1 MRITP
6 ACRQTGITYK
16 KNNKYLNMKLIKFI
30 IVGFVFGIVL
40 TKSEA
45 VSWYRIYEMF
55 QFQSFHMY
63 GIIMVAVLTGVIG
76 IQIIK
81 KYQLKDSTGSPIY
94 IADKEPSTFRYV
106 IGGIIFG
113 LGWALVGSCPGP
125 MFILIGAGF
134 TSVILVLLGAIAGTF
149 LYGVLKDKLP
159 H

>member
-1 MRITP
+1 MKVI
-6 ACRQTGITYK
+6 
-16 KNNKYLNMKLIKFI
+16 KYLL
-30 IVGFVFGIVL
+30 VGFVFGIVL

-63 GIIMVAVLTGVIG
+63 GIIMTAIGTGIIG

-81 KYQLKDSTGSPIY
+81 RRNIKDIKGLAIE
-94 IADKEPSTFRYV
+94 IQDKEQGSARYW
-106 IGGIIFG
+106 IGGLFFG
-113 LGWALVGSCPGP
+113 LGWALVGACPGP
-125 MFILIGAGF
+125 IFILLGAGF
-134 TSVILVLLGAIAGTF
+134 WSVGIVLFGALLGTY

>member
-1 MRITP
+1 MKIV
-6 ACRQTGITYK
+6 
-16 KNNKYLNMKLIKFI
+16 KYL

-55 QFQSFHMY
+55 HFQSFHMY
-63 GIIMVAVLTGVIG
+63 GIIMTAIVTGVIG

-81 KYQLKDSTGSPIY
+81 RKELKDLKGNPIS
-94 IADKEPSTFRYV
+94 IQDKEKGNLRYW
-106 IGGIIFG
+106 IGGTLFG

-125 MFILIGAGF
+125 IFILLGAGFLSIGIVLIGA
-134 TSVILVLLGAIAGTF
+134 IIGTF
-149 LYGVLKDKLP
+149 LYGLFKDKLP

>member
-1 MRITP
+1 M
-6 ACRQTGITYK
+6 
-16 KNNKYLNMKLIKFI
+16 KNILKYLL
-30 IVGFVFGIVL
+30 VGFVFGIVL

-63 GIIMVAVLTGVIG
+63 GIISVAILTGIIG

-81 KYQLKDSTGSPIY
+81 RNNIKDIKGEAIHFPNKEKGS
-94 IADKEPSTFRYV
+94 ARYL
-106 IGGIIFG
+106 IGGLFFG

-125 MFILIGAGF
+125 IFILLGAGF
-134 TSVILVLLGAIAGTF
+134 WTVLIVLFGALLGTY
-149 LYGVLKDKLP
+149 LYGLLKNKLP